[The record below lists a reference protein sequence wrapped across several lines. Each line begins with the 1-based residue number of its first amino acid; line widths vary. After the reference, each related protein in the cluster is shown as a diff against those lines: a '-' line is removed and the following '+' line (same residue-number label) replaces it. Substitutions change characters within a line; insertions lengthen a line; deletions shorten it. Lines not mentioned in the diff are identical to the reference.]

1 MKKLICH
8 GDSLTRGADL
18 APSATWP
25 NLVARELCVG
35 MSNTGVCGDTTAG
48 MLSRFHP
55 EVIAMKPDIVLI
67 TGGTND
73 LWWGLPMTSV
83 LANLFTMSCQAEHY
97 GMACVIG
104 LPIPIVKQKAMMQD
118 FLGPV
123 GGYDRCIEELDRL
136 VEALVT
142 RAEDNGVPCIDF
154 YDLFSSAT
162 GHVVSEYFLED
173 GLHANEK
180 GHRRMAERAVR
191 MLRSRFD
198 LS

>member
-1 MKKLICH
+1 V
-8 GDSLTRGADL
+8 RGKRHSGKPQNIVAG
-18 APSATWP
+18 AESQHRPFYSPSPEYPAARRRHSGFGASATCWRKLHLFLFA
-25 NLVARELCVG
+25 LVFL
-35 MSNTGVCGDTTAG
+35 MN
-48 MLSRFHP
+48 
-55 EVIAMKPDIVLI
+55 
-67 TGGTND
+67 
-73 LWWGLPMTSV
+73 SV

-104 LPIPIVKQKAMMQD
+104 LPIPIMKQKAMMQD

-123 GGYDRCIEELDRL
+123 GGYDRCIEELNLL

-154 YDLFSSAT
+154 YDLFLSAT
-162 GHVVSEYFLED
+162 GHVISEYFLED

-180 GHRRMAERAVR
+180 GHRRMAKRAVR